1 MTKGVVMENPP
12 FFFLERLPTLVRSK
26 ISSTSMRFHF
36 EFWSMLEVIALI
48 GTFDWSAKRTNES
61 RRLEIILFEAFCLE
75 AILFGA
81 FWPLCRPAKY

>member
-1 MTKGVVMENPP
+1 MVLEESWQSVENHDQSIRNMTKGVVMENPS

-26 ISSTSMRFHF
+26 IFGISMGFHF

-61 RRLEIILFEAFCLE
+61 RCLEVILFEA
-75 AILFGA
+75 
-81 FWPLCRPAKY
+81 